1 MNGYGSFEVGQ
12 LIKTTQIE
20 IMFAPVRISFILAL
34 IGTASAA
41 CNPGGNFD
49 EETGIPCGMC
59 GDLISV
65 AAFDNFNPSLS

>member
-1 MNGYGSFEVGQ
+1 MNLRQFLSWSTYSDH
-12 LIKTTQIE
+12 LNLK
-20 IMFAPVRISFILAL
+20 IMFVRISAL
-34 IGTASAA
+34 ISLIGAASAA